1 MLSQINN
8 QENEFFHIENMYES
22 RTFTENVSSSYHW
35 RSHVYARI
43 CIVWTQNMSIP
54 YTSFAQRLSFF
65 KQSGVTKIHK
75 NSQLPKI
82 SLMGFHWIKKPLDLD
97 SPNPKQLT
105 TFEGMRDSDLKNQKS
120 SRLAKSGAQIGGGA
134 GYSPTLFTLP
144 DHKAVTYK

>member
-1 MLSQINN
+1 
-8 QENEFFHIENMYES
+8 
-22 RTFTENVSSSYHW
+22 
-35 RSHVYARI
+35 
-43 CIVWTQNMSIP
+43 
-54 YTSFAQRLSFF
+54 
-65 KQSGVTKIHK
+65 
-75 NSQLPKI
+75 
-82 SLMGFHWIKKPLDLD
+82 MGFHWIKKPLDLD